1 MSEKNE
7 LKQII
12 PMEPTLEYPDDI
24 YFLQGFGEKHFTNE
38 LEAVMFHEYMRQY
51 QDDLGWLHMEHI
63 KTKKPFSLTA
73 ENIGSVFP
81 LESMFHPEDFAK
93 DILSMLTVRSYADKL
108 SKEVGNTREAYYTII
123 FVMDDKVTFNIG
135 NTCKYV
141 EWDEIIDHLF
151 YTSWEIHSDEHHPG
165 IWHKRGLRKAF
176 VLLTNVDDFRP
187 IYTLYH
193 DVAAGF
199 IVDREH
205 NDLTIFDP
213 LSAIFIHHELVHLC
227 EQQTTYWYG
236 DDGHSGPERYYDDSM
251 LEASQNPYVVRFRK
265 LLEQYRTGFDIEQA
279 IKRYDRN

>member
-12 PMEPTLEYPDDI
+12 PLEPTLEYPDNI
-24 YFLQGFGEKHFTNE
+24 YFLDGFGEEQFTNE
-38 LEAVMFHEYMRQY
+38 LEAVMFHEYMRRY
-51 QDDLGWLHMEHI
+51 KDDLGWLHMEHI
-63 KTKKPFSLTA
+63 KTKKPIPVTH
-73 ENIGSVFP
+73 ENAGSVFP
-81 LESMFHPEDFAK
+81 LETISYPEDFIEYIFS
-93 DILSMLTVRSYADKL
+93 DLTIRSYTDKL
-108 SKEVGNTREAYYTII
+108 SKEVGNIREAYYTII

-135 NTCKYV
+135 NTYKYV

-151 YTSWEIHSDEHHPG
+151 YTSWELNSDEHHPG

-236 DDGHSGPERYYDDSM
+236 DDGHSGPKRYYDDSM
-251 LEASQNPYVVRFRK
+251 LETSQNPYVVRFRE